1 MKTKRT
7 VFEVNDV
14 YRVMEN
20 SELIYTLTNSESP
33 NSSVKSVSHA
43 AG

>member
-20 SELIYTLTNSESP
+20 SELILYLDEQ
-33 NSSVKSVSHA
+33 
-43 AG
+43 

>member
-1 MKTKRT
+1 MGTKRT

-20 SELIYTLTNSESP
+20 SELILYLDEQ
-33 NSSVKSVSHA
+33 
-43 AG
+43 

>member
-14 YRVMEN
+14 YRVMEKQRVDLYLD
-20 SELIYTLTNSESP
+20 EQ
-33 NSSVKSVSHA
+33 
-43 AG
+43 